1 MINRHELSNGIRV
14 VEEYLPSL
22 RSVSIGIWILSGS
35 RYEVDQNNGIS
46 HLIEH
51 MLFKGTSTKSARDIA
66 EAFDAIGGHANAF
79 TSKEYT
85 CLYAKVMDQHADFA
99 LELMFDMI
107 FDSTFDEDEIERE
120 KSVIYEEIA
129 MTEDTPDD
137 IIHDYLHDISFKQH
151 PLSKP
156 ILGEHKTLESITREN
171 ILDYKEQFYTSD
183 RIVISV
189 AGNVTKELSKKIQK
203 LFSNVPNST
212 SNEDLL
218 MKHYSNDSIR
228 KEKDTAQAHLCL
240 GYKGVPVGD
249 DQIYDINILNNV
261 LGGSMSSRLFQRIR
275 EDLGLTYTIF
285 SYHNAFRD
293 NGLMTIYGA
302 TTVDQMHQLEEEI
315 YITVQNI
322 KQEGITDKELYNT
335 IQQLKGNL
343 VLGLENPNSRM
354 HRNGMNELL
363 NQPHLT
369 LDELIYKF
377 EHISRDDI
385 VTLADQIFNNSPSK
399 ACILPLDV

>member
-1 MINRHELSNGIRV
+1 
-14 VEEYLPSL
+14 
-22 RSVSIGIWILSGS
+22 
-35 RYEVDQNNGIS
+35 
-46 HLIEH
+46 
-51 MLFKGTSTKSARDIA
+51 
-66 EAFDAIGGHANAF
+66 
-79 TSKEYT
+79 
-85 CLYAKVMDQHADFA
+85 
-99 LELMFDMI
+99 
-107 FDSTFDEDEIERE
+107 
-120 KSVIYEEIA
+120 
-129 MTEDTPDD
+129 
-137 IIHDYLHDISFKQH
+137 
-151 PLSKP
+151 
-156 ILGEHKTLESITREN
+156 
-171 ILDYKEQFYTSD
+171 
-183 RIVISV
+183 
-189 AGNVTKELSKKIQK
+189 
-203 LFSNVPNST
+203 
-212 SNEDLL
+212 